1 MRGRKSEKINIFN
14 GAELDYD
21 DGLGLGAGQS
31 RF

>member
-21 DGLGLGAGQS
+21 DGLGLGG
-31 RF
+31 RH